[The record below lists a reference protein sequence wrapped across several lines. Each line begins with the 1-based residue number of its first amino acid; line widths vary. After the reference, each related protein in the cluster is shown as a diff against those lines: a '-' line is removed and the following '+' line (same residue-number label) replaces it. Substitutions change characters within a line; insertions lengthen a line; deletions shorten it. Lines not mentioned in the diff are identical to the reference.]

1 MLSRTSQQKC
11 TRLCCPSQQMCP
23 EAGIGHELQ
32 YFSAGIMS
40 EKNGRDKITQGDL
53 KEVAALFHDAKYT
66 ARLLTE
72 QADRYIS

>member
-1 MLSRTSQQKC
+1 MY
-11 TRLCCPSQQMCP
+11 PG
-23 EAGIGHELQ
+23 ADIGQCLQ
-32 YFSAGIMS
+32 CFSAGIMS